1 MLYEITGE
9 STDDRVQ
16 RVFWFLVSGFRF
28 HVPIHFVPL
37 R

>member
-1 MLYEITGE
+1 MTEY
-9 STDDRVQ
+9 RVQ